1 MALPSLASRPPPA
14 RREPVALVGSETV
27 APAPPPAAR
36 DVARVKAIL
45 AEQQRQPAGAA
56 GRRQSFSGARRQR
69 AARARLSQVLLAR
82 WMGSFEFGI
91 YIYVW
96 TWVLMIGALSDVGLS
111 SAARRFIPEYT
122 ELKAARPLARISLR
136 QPLARLRHRH
146 RHRLGRRH
154 RRDVCWRPCSI
165 ASPWCRSISPASPF
179 RSTAWC
185 RCRPA
190 SRNPT
195 TGPIWR

>member
-1 MALPSLASRPPPA
+1 MRSADTTTPLRRLPRRAL
-14 RREPVALVGSETV
+14 
-27 APAPPPAAR
+27 
-36 DVARVKAIL
+36 RVRAAIL
-45 AEQQRQPAGAA
+45 ADRSDSRLAQLVAGKVFLVRVGSAMLA
-56 GRRQSFSGARRQR
+56 LA
-69 AARARLSQVLLAR
+69 SQVLLAR

-96 TWVLMIGALSDVGLS
+96 TWVLMIGALSDLGLS

-122 ELKAARPLARISLR
+122 ELKALD
-136 QPLARLRHRH
+136 RLRGFLSGSRWLAFGIATAIGVAGAIGVHARS
-146 RHRLGRRH
+146 
-154 RRDVCWRPCSI
+154 RPGSI
-165 ASPWCRSISPASPF
+165 TSWWCRSISPASRF
-179 RSTAWC
+179 RSTGWC